1 MEPIN
6 PFTPAFKRSPYPG
19 YAKMREE
26 APVLKV
32 LRPGG
37 PAIWLI
43 TRYDDVVSV
52 LRDPRFKKD
61 YRSVV
66 EPEERAIWRALP
78 PIEAALTRHML
89 ASDPPDHTRMR
100 NLVVKAFAP
109 RLIAQQR
116 ERIQAL
122 ADSLIDAVFSR
133 GEMDLIDDY
142 AFPLPI
148 TVIAEL
154 MGVPVADRDRFREW
168 SSAVVTDRTAPGAL
182 EALAV
187 AGKAFVAYLRDLFEE
202 RRKNPRA
209 DLITALVEA
218 EEAGDRLDETE
229 LVSTVFLLLVAGHET
244 TVNLIGNGMLALL
257 TRPDELKRLRDEP
270 ALLVPAVE
278 ELLRFD
284 GPVETST
291 FRFAA
296 EAVELAGVTIPRGA
310 PVLVVLGSANRD
322 ATRFSDADQLILD
335 RRDNDHL
342 AFGHGIHYC
351 LGASLARLEGQ
362 IAIGTLLR
370 RLPSLRLAVPVEEL
384 EWRPSLLIRGM
395 VRCPVRFS

>member
-1 MEPIN
+1 VEPIR
-6 PFTPAFKRSPYPG
+6 PFSPAFKRSPFPG
-19 YAKMREE
+19 YATMREE
-26 APVLKV
+26 TPVLRV

-37 PAIWLI
+37 AALWLV
-43 TRYDDVVSV
+43 TRYDDVMAV
-52 LRDPRFKKD
+52 LHDPRFKKD
-61 YRSVV
+61 YRSV
-66 EPEERAIWRALP
+66 EREDAKGHLAAPDIW
-78 PIEAALTRHML
+78 AALSRHML
-89 ASDPPDHTRMR
+89 ASDPPDHTRLR

-122 ADSLIDAVFSR
+122 ADSLIDAVLPR

-154 MGVPVADRDRFREW
+154 LGVPAADRDRFRAW
-168 SSAVVTDRTAPGAL
+168 SGAVVTDRTAPGAL
-182 EALAV
+182 EALMV
-187 AGKAFVAYLRDLFEE
+187 AGQAFVTYLRDLFEE
-202 RRKNPRA
+202 RRRTPRP
-209 DLITALVEA
+209 DLVTALVEA
-218 EEAGDRLDETE
+218 EEAGDRLDEAE
-229 LVSTVFLLLVAGHET
+229 LISTVFLLLVAGHET

-257 TRPDELKRLRDEP
+257 THPEELRRLRDDP
-270 ALLVPAVE
+270 ALLAPAVE

-291 FRFAA
+291 LRFAS
-296 EAVELAGVTIPRGA
+296 EPVEVAGVTIPRGA
-310 PVLVVLGSANRD
+310 TVMVVLSSANRD
-322 ATRFSDADQLILD
+322 AAHFADADRLVLE
-335 RRDNDHL
+335 RSDNDHL

-370 RLPSLRLAVPVEEL
+370 RLPSLRLAVPVEQL
-384 EWRPSLLIRGM
+384 DWRQSVLIRGM
-395 VRCPVRFS
+395 VRCPLRFD

>member
-1 MEPIN
+1 
-6 PFTPAFKRSPYPG
+6 
-19 YAKMREE
+19 MREE
-26 APVLKV
+26 APVQRV
-32 LRPGG
+32 PRPGG
-37 PAIWLI
+37 AALWLV
-43 TRYDDVVSV
+43 TRYDDVVAV

-61 YRSVV
+61 FRNL
-66 EPEERAIWRALP
+66 EPEELTSRPAQPTVWVALN
-78 PIEAALTRHML
+78 RHML
-89 ASDPPDHTRMR
+89 ASDPPDHTRLR

-116 ERIQAL
+116 DRIQAL
-122 ADSLIDAVFSR
+122 ADSLIDAVLPR

-154 MGVPVADRDRFREW
+154 MGVPVADRDRFRAW
-168 SSAVVTDRTAPGAL
+168 SSAVVTDRAEPGAW
-182 EALAV
+182 EAVEA
-187 AGKAFVAYLRDLFEE
+187 AGQAFVAYLRDLFEE
-202 RRKNPRA
+202 RRRNPRP
-209 DLITALVEA
+209 DLVTALVEA
-218 EEAGDRLDETE
+218 EEAGDRLDEDE

-257 TRPDELKRLRDEP
+257 THPEELQRLRDVP
-270 ALLVPAVE
+270 ALIAPAVE

-291 FRFAA
+291 LRYAA
-296 EAVELAGVTIPRGA
+296 ETVEVAGVTIPRGA
-310 PVLVVLGSANRD
+310 IVMVVLSSANRD
-322 ATRFSDADQLILD
+322 AAHFADADQLKLE
-335 RRDNDHL
+335 RPDNDHL

-370 RLPSLRLAVPVEEL
+370 RLPSLRLAVPVEQL
-384 EWRPSLLIRGM
+384 EWRQSVLIRGM
-395 VRCPVRFS
+395 VRCPLRFG

>member
-1 MEPIN
+1 MN

-26 APVLKV
+26 TPVHRV
-32 LRPGG
+32 VRPGG
-37 PAIWLI
+37 PAIWLV
-43 TRYDDVVSV
+43 TRYDDVITV

-61 YRSVV
+61 FRNVD
-66 EPEERAIWRALP
+66 PEDAASRQALP
-78 PIEAALTRHML
+78 PIAAALSRHML

-122 ADSLIDAVFSR
+122 ADSLIDAVLPR

-154 MGVPVADRDRFREW
+154 MGVPAADRDRFRAW

-187 AGKAFVAYLRDLFEE
+187 ASQAFVAYLRDLFEE
-202 RRKNPRA
+202 RRRNPRP
-209 DLITALVEA
+209 DLVTALVEA
-218 EEAGDRLDETE
+218 EEAGDRLDEDE
-229 LVSTVFLLLVAGHET
+229 LLSTVFLLLVAGHET

-257 TRPDELKRLRDEP
+257 TRPEELRRLRDDPSLLAP
-270 ALLVPAVE
+270 AIE

-296 EAVELAGVTIPRGA
+296 ETVELAGVTIPRGA

-322 ATRFSDADQLILD
+322 AARFADADQLLLD

-370 RLPSLRLAVPVEEL
+370 RLPSMRLAVPLEQL
-384 EWRPSLLIRGM
+384 EWRQSLLIRGM
-395 VRCPVRFS
+395 VRCPVRFDP